1 MVPVALAVICLVAAW
16 RGKEGGSTPL
26 ESLINRFRRRAEP
39 APLIKQSQAM
49 RKKKNKASKRA
60 HFQSLPLIH
69 PNAAGIDVGAKEH
82 VVAVPCDRDPQP
94 VRTFQAFTPDL
105 HELAAWLKRCG
116 IETVAL
122 ESTGIYWLSLYEVLE
137 QHGFEVRV
145 VNARHVKNVPGRTKT
160 DVLDCQ
166 WIQKLHSF
174 GLLNGSFRPDHQI
187 RELRTYMR
195 LRDNLVV
202 EGTQAIHH
210 MQKALFEMNVQLSNV
225 ISDITGESGLRIIE
239 AILAGERNP
248 EQLAALCSTR
258 IKASRQTVA
267 KSLHGNWNEA
277 LLFCLKTALETYRF
291 SENKIQQCDHCIER
305 QLATFEIRIPLP
317 NARQS
322 LRTQLH
328 QVCGVDLTKIPGIKE
343 QAAQIIIS
351 EVGLDMSRWNTEK
364 QFSSFLGLCP
374 NNLITGGKILRRATR
389 KVYNRAADTLRL
401 CAQSLTHSKSALG
414 AKYRRLRAR
423 LGAPKAIVAMAHHLA
438 RLVYRMLRYGEN
450 YVEKGIEHYEQ
461 KFRLQRIK
469 WLKKEAKSLNLQL
482 VAAQ

>member
-1 MVPVALAVICLVAAW
+1 M
-16 RGKEGGSTPL
+16 
-26 ESLINRFRRRAEP
+26 
-39 APLIKQSQAM
+39 KQSKAM
-49 RKKKNKASKRA
+49 RKKKSKATKKV
-60 HFQSLPLIH
+60 HFQGLPLIH
-69 PNAAGIDVGAKEH
+69 PNAAGIDVGSKEH
-82 VVAVPCDRDPQP
+82 VVAVPPDRDAQP
-94 VRTFQAFTPDL
+94 IRTFQAFTPDL

-116 IETVAL
+116 IQTVAL
-122 ESTGIYWLSLYEVLE
+122 ESTGIYWISLYEVLE
-137 QHGFEVRV
+137 QFGFEVRV
-145 VNARHVKNVPGRTKT
+145 VNARHVKHVPGRSKT

-174 GLLNGSFRPDHQI
+174 GLLNGSFRPEAQI
-187 RELRTYMR
+187 RKLRTYMR

-202 EGTQAIHH
+202 EGSQAIHH

-239 AILAGERNP
+239 AILTGERDP
-248 EQLAALCSTR
+248 EQLASLCSIR

-267 KSLHGNWNEA
+267 KSLHGNWDEA

-291 SENKIQQCDHCIER
+291 SQNKIQACDKCIEN
-305 QLATFEIRIPLP
+305 QLETFEIRTTLP
-317 NARQS
+317 NSTRN

-328 QVCGVDLTKIPGIKE
+328 RVCGVDLTKIPGIKE

-351 EVGLDMSRWNTEK
+351 EVGLDMSPWNTEK

-401 CAQSLTHSKSALG
+401 CAQSLSHSKSALG

-423 LGAPKAIVAMAHHLA
+423 LGPPKAIVAMAHHLA

-450 YVEKGIEHYEQ
+450 YVEKGIEHYEE

-469 WLKKEAKSLNLQL
+469 WLKKEARALNLQL
-482 VAAQ
+482 VAA